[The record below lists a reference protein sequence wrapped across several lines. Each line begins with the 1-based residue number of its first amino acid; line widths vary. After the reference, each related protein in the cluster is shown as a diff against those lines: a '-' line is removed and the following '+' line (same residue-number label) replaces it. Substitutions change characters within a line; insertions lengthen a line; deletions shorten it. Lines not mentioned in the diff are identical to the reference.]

1 MQSCIMGVLPHACAK
16 VWQQH
21 YLMPL
26 HHCRHEAAR
35 HMDDAAHRVAGQANK
50 GIDKTY
56 GTRRD
61 YHTEAD
67 SARDVQEKG
76 KDALGSAKD
85 AAVQTK

>member
-1 MQSCIMGVLPHACAK
+1 MQ
-16 VWQQH
+16 
-21 YLMPL
+21 L
-26 HHCRHEAAR
+26 HHRRNEAAR
-35 HMDDAAHRVAGQANK
+35 RADDAAHRVAGQANK

-61 YHTEAD
+61 YHNEAD

-76 KDALGSAKD
+76 KEALGSAKD